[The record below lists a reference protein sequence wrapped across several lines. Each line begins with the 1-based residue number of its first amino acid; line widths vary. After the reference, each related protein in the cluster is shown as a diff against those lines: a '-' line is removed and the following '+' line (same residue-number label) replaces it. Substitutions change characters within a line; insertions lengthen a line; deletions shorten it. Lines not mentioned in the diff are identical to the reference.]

1 MLSAKKTI
9 LFFKFGLV
17 FWMFWVLVN
26 YLIQHPSYFY
36 AATHSPYI
44 KTIFYLILIS
54 IGVFFLLFS
63 KSHFK
68 WRGWKI
74 YTFVL
79 VALMFVYNSFALE
92 ASIANAGALKS
103 QIFFLINNIF
113 LHLGTFLIFLC
124 CYAAGNKFLKQFK
137 DILNKHHNF
146 ILGVA
151 LGMGLLTLLL
161 MILAAI
167 GFLQIWAIAPI
178 LLFLL
183 IWQRENCWSFVKYVF
198 WNPIDTKG
206 VSFWSF
212 TVIIIILIF
221 TAFNLVGA
229 LKFFPLGYDGAV
241 LYQNITKN
249 LIDTQSL
256 IKGGQA
262 YNWSLFTSLGPLLY
276 GGMVFSIF
284 LSHIMGVFSIWA
296 MFHLGRIFLTNAS
309 TWIGVAIFYTLPAVS
324 FHNFIDE
331 KVDLGFLFIC
341 IAIVIFFLSYAKFF
355 KYNFL
360 IKNKTSIRFFGLL
373 GFLIGFALGI
383 KYLGVLTL
391 IAITLMIV
399 YQWGGIKAY
408 LGVMLTVIAILFL
421 LKVNTFGYLEI
432 SSIQRLIVVIT
443 FSLSGFGLL
452 LFNSKK
458 FDWVGGFSL
467 AKNIGTMLIVM
478 FLSFMPWMIKNVIET
493 NNISEK
499 TLWYGKT
506 AREPLKSHYSFLTEN
521 NIPNKIT
528 EKHKQGI
535 TEYLGEQQVSGYDSE
550 DFIREFKSLNNQEII
565 AKDRIKKNSVNSG
578 KREEILRYLG
588 YEAGL
593 NRYLSLPYDVIMGV
607 NIPNKRGVNIG
618 FLFLFF
624 LPLFIL
630 SLKKEKIFNIKN
642 SIGFFVFG
650 VILLLSWKSAMISKG
665 SGLDSEKY
673 FSNFYQNSSNNFLD
687 LSKDIYLPLFKLQT
701 SISELI
707 QPLFSIFSKMVF
719 PLILC
724 LLILFCILVAWIAKD
739 NWQKFNQSVKLVIL
753 FVLTYGF
760 LWWIFGNGIPYYALI
775 IWLLSCLLIAYYYEN
790 LSLFIYKG
798 SVSYT
803 KTSIQ
808 ILFSFFLTLNVLG
821 HFSNASNDLN
831 QLSNVFHEPFISH
844 YSNNFIFNQNFDS
857 PQSIVG
863 PATDLLNKD
872 ISKKIYRVGTFM
884 NYHIKD
890 NFVRVF
896 EDNQLSLF
904 NQVSDALQ
912 DPNDFLT
919 VLKLNG
925 VKHIVFSLKVATI
938 DQTPEK
944 SLTDKAQRLVK
955 ILNNK
960 DKIRL
965 VMTNN
970 KVSRTDKRTNKT
982 KISYGLVGK
991 TVEQGNIAIFEI
1003 L

>member
-1 MLSAKKTI
+1 MLSLKNSI
-9 LFFKFGLV
+9 LFFKFGFI

-26 YLIQHPSYFY
+26 YLLQHPSFFY
-36 AATHSPYI
+36 AATHPPYI
-44 KTIFYLILIS
+44 KTIFYLIFIS
-54 IGVFFLLFS
+54 IGVFFFLFS
-63 KSHFK
+63 KSNFK

-74 YTFVL
+74 YTFFL
-79 VALMFVYNSFALE
+79 IALMFIYNSFVTE
-92 ASIANAGALKS
+92 ASIANAGVFKS
-103 QIFFLINNIF
+103 HIIFFINNIL
-113 LHLGTFLIFLC
+113 LHFGTFLIFIC

-137 DILNKHHNF
+137 GILNTHHNF

-151 LGMGLLTLLL
+151 IGMGLLTLLL

-167 GFLQIWAIAPI
+167 GFLQILAIAPI
-178 LLFLL
+178 LIFLL
-183 IWQRENCWSFVKYVF
+183 IWQREDCWSFVKYVF

-206 VSFWSF
+206 LRFWSF

-221 TAFNLVGA
+221 TAFNLVGV

-241 LYQNITKN
+241 LYQNVTKN

-284 LSHIMGVFSIWA
+284 ISHIMGVLSIWA
-296 MFHLGRIFLTNAS
+296 MFHLGRIFLTSAS
-309 TWIGVAIFYTLPAVS
+309 TWIGVAIFYTLPAIS
-324 FHNFIDE
+324 FHNFVDE
-331 KVDLGFLFIC
+331 KVDLAFLFIC
-341 IAIVIFFLSYAKFF
+341 VAIVILFLNYAKSFQN
-355 KYNFL
+355 NFL
-360 IKNKTSIRFFGLL
+360 TKNKTSITFFSLL

-383 KYLGVLTL
+383 KYLGVLVL
-391 IAITLMIV
+391 IAIILMAV

-408 LGVMLTVIAILFL
+408 LGMILTIIAILFL
-421 LKVNTFGYLEI
+421 LKVNTFGYLDI
-432 SSIQRLIVVIT
+432 SSAQRLIIVIL
-443 FSLSGFGLL
+443 FCLSGFGLL
-452 LFNSKK
+452 LFYFKK
-458 FDWVGGFSL
+458 FDWVGGFRL
-467 AKNIGTMLIVM
+467 AKNLSIMLIFM
-478 FLSFMPWMIKNVIET
+478 FLSFMPWIIKNVIET
-493 NNISEK
+493 DNISNK
-499 TLWYGKT
+499 TLLYGKT
-506 AREPLKSHYSFLTEN
+506 ARESLKYDYSFLTEN
-521 NIPNKIT
+521 NIPNKIS

-535 TEYLGEQQVSGYDSE
+535 IEYLGESKVSDYDSE
-550 DFIREFKSLNNQEII
+550 DFINEFKRLNSQEIS
-565 AKDRIKKNSVNSG
+565 AKKRVKKNSNNSG

-588 YEAGL
+588 YETGL
-593 NRYLSLPYDVIMGV
+593 NLYLSLPYDVSMGT

-642 SIGFFVFG
+642 SIGIFVFG
-650 VILLLSWKSAMISKG
+650 VILLLSWKAAMTSKG
-665 SGLDSEKY
+665 SGLDSENY
-673 FSNFYQNSSNNFLD
+673 LSNFYPKSSNNFLD
-687 LSKDIYLPLFKLQT
+687 LSKDIYLPLFKIQT
-701 SISELI
+701 SFSDLI
-707 QPLFSIFSKMVF
+707 QPLFSLFSEMVF

-724 LLILFCILVAWIAKD
+724 ILILFCILIAWIAKD
-739 NWQKFNQSVKLVIL
+739 NWQKFNQPIKLVSL
-753 FVLTYGF
+753 FIITYGF
-760 LWWIFGNGIPYYALI
+760 LWWIFGNGIPYYALV
-775 IWLLSCLLIAYYYEN
+775 IWLLSSLLISYYYEN
-790 LSLFIYKG
+790 ISLFISKE
-798 SVSYT
+798 SVSFT
-803 KTSIQ
+803 KWSIKL
-808 ILFSFFLTLNVLG
+808 LFSVFLALNLLV
-821 HFSNASNDLN
+821 HFSNSNNDLN
-831 QLSNVFHEPFISH
+831 QLSNVFHEPFINH
-844 YSNNFIFNQNFDS
+844 YSNNFIINQNFDS
-857 PQSIVG
+857 PRSIIG
-863 PATDLLNKD
+863 PAADLLNKD
-872 ISKKIYRVGTFM
+872 ISKKIYRVGTYM

-896 EDNQLSLF
+896 EDNQLNGF
-904 NQVSDALQ
+904 DQVSDVLQ
-912 DPNDFLT
+912 NPNDFLT

-944 SLTDKAQRLVK
+944 SLTEKALRLVK

-970 KVSRTDKRTNKT
+970 KVSRTDKKTNKT